1 MSDAAP
7 FIPARDHA
15 TRSWAQPC
23 ACGHW
28 TEGRAAHAARAA
40 DAPTSSTGDAAP
52 DGDGLPGHATC
63 GGCGAALTL
72 DLAAHV
78 DADGRLDGCPCCGY
92 HTLCIQKDVNPRF
105 GVILVAVSF
114 AALFFLAPSV
124 PWLLAGLVVLAL
136 VDWLLLRLAIKRLLI
151 CYRCKAQFR
160 GFPPG
165 ARCRPF
171 DLATW
176 EAHTPPADEARG

>member
-1 MSDAAP
+1 MSDPAVSDPGP

-15 TRSWAQPC
+15 LRSWAQPC
-23 ACGHW
+23 ECGHW
-28 TEGRAAHAARAA
+28 TEGRA
-40 DAPTSSTGDAAP
+40 DDGPLPSS
-52 DGDGLPGHATC
+52 ATC
-63 GGCGAALTL
+63 AGCGAALTL

-78 DADGRLDGCPCCGY
+78 DAQGRLDGCPCCDY

-105 GVILVAVSF
+105 GVILVTVSF
-114 AALFFLAPSV
+114 VVLFFLAPTI
-124 PWLLAGLVVLAL
+124 PWLLVGLVAMAA
-136 VDWLLLRLAIKRLLI
+136 VDWLLLRLAVKRLLI